1 MIGSFSIIMRFKTF
15 LEKISWKTRRWNF
28 KFHLL
33 NLYLHDGDESWG
45 FNFFTFNVNFRF
57 YSLLSFEF
65 RLPNKT
71 SVKRFTID
79 EWDFLFLYYP
89 LWNRYD
95 DFSERKLWGSNL
107 TRWEQFQLDLLGRL
121 FK

>member
-1 MIGSFSIIMRFKTF
+1 MLTRRI
-15 LEKISWKTRRWNF
+15 LEKISWRTRRWNI

-33 NLYLHDGDESWG
+33 NLYFHDGDESWG
-45 FNFFTFNVNFRF
+45 FNFFTFCANFKF

-71 SVKRFTID
+71 TVKRFTVD
-79 EWDFLFLYYP
+79 DWDFLFLYNP
-89 LWNRYD
+89 LWNRCD
-95 DFSERKLWGSNL
+95 DLSERKLWGSRL
-107 TRWEQFQLDLLGRL
+107 TRWEQFQLSVLDTI